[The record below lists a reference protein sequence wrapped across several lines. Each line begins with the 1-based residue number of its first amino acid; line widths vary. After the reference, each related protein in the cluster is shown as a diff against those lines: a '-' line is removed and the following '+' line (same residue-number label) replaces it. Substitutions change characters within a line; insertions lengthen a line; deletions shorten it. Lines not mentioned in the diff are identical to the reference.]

1 MEAEAGWGWG
11 SDLEERACVEGQ
23 CQVFV
28 LQLKLKKFF
37 FNLFRFVGGKDV

>member
-1 MEAEAGWGWG
+1 MEAEAGWGWE

-28 LQLKLKKFF
+28 LQLKLKKNFLTYF
-37 FNLFRFVGGKDV
+37 L